1 MVRQFNVCGCFI
13 SYIFEIYF
21 ISVNITSP
29 TLWSATN
36 ASTISVFLLHLP
48 PAQTA
53 ATSVPPTGVDA
64 TSSVPQQTRR
74 VSAQI
79 AKEIQLKHR
88 APVVGIT
95 VFDSTGCPVDQ
106 LGGGNGTAPHRVL
119 IASEEQFKIFSLP
132 QLKPINKYKLT
143 ANEGARIR
151 RIQLASFS
159 CRVPSEIVQGALSGS
174 SPTKST
180 RSQDQN
186 EGATNAS
193 MTSGGNIEHYHE
205 MALICLTNMGD
216 VMVLSVPEL
225 KRQLNAA
232 AVRREDIK

>member
-1 MVRQFNVCGCFI
+1 MSI
-13 SYIFEIYF
+13 SKGYIILYHY
-21 ISVNITSP
+21 ILLILVNITSP

-36 ASTISVFLLHLP
+36 ASTVSVFLLHLP
-48 PAQTA
+48 PQQTA
-53 ATSVPPTGVDA
+53 ATSIPPTGGDVA
-64 TSSVPQQTRR
+64 SNVPPPTRR
-74 VSAQI
+74 VSAQL

-88 APVVGIT
+88 APVVGIA

-106 LGGGNGTAPHRVL
+106 LGGGNGSPPHRVL

-132 QLKPINKYKLT
+132 QLKPLNKYKLT
-143 ANEGARIR
+143 ANEGARVR
-151 RIQLASFS
+151 RIQIGSFS
-159 CRVPSEIVQGALSGS
+159 CRVPYELVQSALSGS
-174 SPTKST
+174 SPSKSV
-180 RSQDQN
+180 RSQDHN
-186 EGATNAS
+186 EAANTS
-193 MTSGGNIEHYHE
+193 MNSSNNIEHYHE